1 MICLA
6 DSRTNIPVVAER
18 WRTMLNGFLFKERKK
33 GVRLMDGK
41 NHISTHHIYY
51 DYMDALVEY
60 NYKHNK
66 ISDNEY
72 DRIKKLLNYDKSFSH
87 IVLAD
92 KNEMGALA
100 NKMERESEKV
110 KDIYRRLFVKLYKDF
125 TQSETSESISI
136 AHHFFRELDIRTCPY
151 CNRQYTFTIDT
162 ETGKTAPEYDHFYD
176 KSHYPILAV
185 SFFNLI
191 PSCHTCNHIKG
202 TRKVK
207 INPYFDGFE
216 SCFRLVDD
224 NGKELNKAEI
234 LKQGGGRLELLM
246 PNGKVS
252 KTDEGNINVFGL
264 KDLYSM
270 HDDYIKEI
278 IEKASAYNNST
289 IQQTLV
295 DAFQSAAYSPQQVF
309 DFVWGKYLE
318 VSQYENRPL
327 SKLTKDILEQLGI
340 QR

>member
-6 DSRTNIPVVAER
+6 DSRPNIPVVAEQ
-18 WRTMLNGFLFKERKK
+18 WKAMLNDFLFKKHKR
-33 GVRLMDGK
+33 GFRLMVDK
-41 NHISTHHIYY
+41 KHISTHKTYY
-51 DYMDALVEY
+51 DYMLALVDY
-60 NYKHNK
+60 DYTQHK

-72 DRIKKLLNYDKSFSH
+72 QRIKRLLDYQSSFSH

-92 KNEMGALA
+92 KNEMELLA
-100 NKMERESEKV
+100 KKMEYESENVINVLKE
-110 KDIYRRLFVKLYKDF
+110 LFVKLYKKF
-125 TQSETSESISI
+125 TQSKTSEGITI
-136 AHHFFRELDIRTCPY
+136 AHHFFRALNIRTCPY
-151 CNRQYTFTIDT
+151 CNRQYTFTIYKGT
-162 ETGKTAPEYDHFYD
+162 AKTAPEYDHFYD

-185 SFFNLI
+185 SFYNLI

-202 TRKVK
+202 TKKIKV
-207 INPYFDGFE
+207 NPYFEGFE
-216 SCFRLVDD
+216 SYFRLVDN

-234 LKQGGGRLELLM
+234 LKQGSGRLELLM

-252 KTDEGNINVFGL
+252 KADKRNIKIFGL

-278 IEKASAYNNST
+278 VEKASAYNNST
-289 IQQTLV
+289 IQQALV
-295 DAFQSAAYSPQQVF
+295 NAFQTAAYSPQQVF

-327 SKLTKDILEQLGI
+327 SKLTKDILEQLDI